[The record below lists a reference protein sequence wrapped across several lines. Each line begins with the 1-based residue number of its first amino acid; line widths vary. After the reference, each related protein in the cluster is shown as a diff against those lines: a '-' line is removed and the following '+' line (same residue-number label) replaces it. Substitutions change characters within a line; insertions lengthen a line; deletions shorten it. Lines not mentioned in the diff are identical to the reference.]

1 MKECKRLCY
10 NLPDELLNKI
20 TKYSLPIYRK
30 PSHGIIMTRQYNI
43 IKLQIIKKIDNIV
56 KHYSIKEKIKQ
67 NNNNKVIGNN
77 PLYDIAFLDNFEL
90 GELFNNPL
98 NNTKY
103 SEINMSY
110 FNEEN
115 LKILLKDVKHYMLKK
130 NKYKKTSLKKLF
142 LQNKKLYIK
151 KNNIKTISSIITISK
166 KNYKKIKKQKLKR
179 RAIEDDSTL
188 GWIHYIEY
196 KINEISELLNDP
208 ANLVTNNTEENNLFY
223 LIKCHERLRNDNF
236 NKFGLDHVSTQKAGC
251 YKFLMLRLLDSKHIL
266 YAKKKYLM
274 NKKLYKKKVFSS
286 KNKYNYQK
294 RNSFIRVR

>member
-1 MKECKRLCY
+1 MKECKRLSY

-30 PSHGIIMTRQYNI
+30 PSHGIIMTKQYNI

-56 KHYSIKEKIKQ
+56 KNYCIK
-67 NNNNKVIGNN
+67 NNYVIFNIPVYN
-77 PLYDIAFLDNFEL
+77 IAFLDNFEL

-98 NNTKY
+98 DNTEY

-142 LQNKKLYIK
+142 LQNKKIYIK
-151 KNNIKTISSIITISK
+151 KNNIKTIYSIITISK
-166 KNYKKIKKQKLKR
+166 KFFKKKTKLKR

-196 KINEISELLNDP
+196 KINKISELLNEPVIFD
-208 ANLVTNNTEENNLFY
+208 TDYIEENNLHY

-236 NKFGLDHVSTQKAGC
+236 NKFGLEYVSTQKAGS
-251 YKFLMLRLLDSKHIL
+251 YKIIINRFLDSKHIL

-286 KNKYNYQK
+286 KIKYNYQK
-294 RNSFIRVR
+294 RNNFIRVR